1 MKCFLVLLFVCM
13 FVTGCQSNGFLMGK
27 AQSTLINDSYPPK
40 SFDAEIDVYVSN
52 KPEQKYIEIAMIS
65 CLDTN
70 DDWCLK
76 ELKRKARE
84 LGADAII
91 ILGKAGKEN
100 VGIPVGNMFYFVD
113 EQYGLKGVAIKY
125 KD

>member
-1 MKCFLVLLFVCM
+1 
-13 FVTGCQSNGFLMGK
+13 MGK